1 MKQKL
6 KNLTPNFGLYDYW
19 KQKVQ
24 TLEKKQ
30 NDIIISDF
38 DDCIF
43 CRKEQLEQSEILRTN
58 RWDAGTQMIF
68 NEIWVENYIWDFVKN
83 KHFPSEIIS
92 QLNPQTD
99 IILTAGIYENQM
111 EKIKACWLENIKTI
125 VVPTG
130 EDKIIAT
137 IRYIIFDLQYIP
149 KSITVFEDRPHF
161 FIEYRDLI
169 EDVLWTKLIIKK
181 VVMNGN
187 NQSPE
192 ITNV

>member
-24 TLEKKQ
+24 ILEKKQ

>member
-58 RWDAGTQMIF
+58 R
-68 NEIWVENYIWDFVKN
+68 
-83 KHFPSEIIS
+83 
-92 QLNPQTD
+92 
-99 IILTAGIYENQM
+99 
-111 EKIKACWLENIKTI
+111 
-125 VVPTG
+125 
-130 EDKIIAT
+130 
-137 IRYIIFDLQYIP
+137 
-149 KSITVFEDRPHF
+149 
-161 FIEYRDLI
+161 
-169 EDVLWTKLIIKK
+169 
-181 VVMNGN
+181 
-187 NQSPE
+187 
-192 ITNV
+192 